1 MAAERSN
8 LKIYRGR
15 TLLGTVVRGAPGHVY
30 AWSGGIPLGTFADVD
45 AAVRALENRKDAA

>member
-8 LKIYRGR
+8 LKIFRGR

-30 AWSGGIPLGTFADVD
+30 AYAGGIPLGSYADVD